1 MDLKRSLL
9 FLVLMLI
16 LSAQFRVFA
25 QMITLSGKVID
36 ARTGEAIPFA
46 NVTIV
51 GKFMGTA
58 TDTAG
63 YYSFQAAKKTDS
75 LQVSSIGY
83 STVKKSVREGVSQ
96 TIDFELA
103 FNEVALGEVVIN
115 PGENPADVLF
125 RQMISVKD
133 KHNIKNYNSLKYE
146 AYTKYEVDLDNVSD
160 KSLDKNLLLS
170 QFPMLKGYLDTVTE
184 KGSSIL
190 PMFFIENISD
200 NYSTTNPDKQIEKMK
215 GVKMSGL
222 DKQDF
227 VTELLSNVNQNVN
240 IYENMITVL
249 GKSFTSPVADYGLSV
264 YKYYLN
270 FYDTLYVGGEP
281 HLEMEFKPKRRGENT
296 FKGKM
301 LVNIKSYAVRSIE
314 ASLSDNVNIGFV
326 HDISFQH
333 DYAAIEYSD
342 TAGNAQQAWLPQR
355 EKLKIKFSSSF
366 VKDAKL
372 IGKKTKSFK
381 NFVVNSAFSDTV
393 FSAYKST
400 EINEEVYHKD
410 DLFWEEMRHDSLQ
423 KTEAGIYEMVDSLKH
438 TKRFRLLRY
447 VAMSLTT
454 GYARIGNKIG
464 IGHVAGIVSGNQV
477 EKVRFKLGFQT
488 TDKFSQRVQLE
499 GHIAYGLKDDR
510 FKYGMKTQFIV
521 AKKPW
526 NKITLSGKSDI
537 DFASRYAEEIL
548 DRDNV
553 TTFLPRGVGQRL
565 YNVVE
570 GKIVYDR
577 ELHKD
582 LMTYFTVNYKILKP
596 FFEFGYVQNDVVKKD
611 TTVSEVSLGIRYQR
625 GSKSLPGTFNRDAEA
640 NKFFA
645 QFRKKNEFPVMFV
658 RYTYGAKNVLNSN
671 FEYHDVSAGLQGDFQ
686 VSPKMSFYYNL
697 WAGKIFG
704 KLPFLLLKNPEGN
717 FSYTHNKYFFN
728 NMNLLEFSADEYI
741 SLNFQYFFGGL
752 LLDKIPL
759 IKKLKWRE
767 LVTTNIFY
775 GNMSVANR
783 NFNHLN
789 EIDYAY
795 PVPYVEAGVG
805 VENIF
810 KFIRLDCIWR
820 LTHTDKADIIEFSPY
835 LSFYIKI

>member
-1 MDLKRSLL
+1 MSHTKPLHLFILL
-9 FLVLMLI
+9 LLLAAAFPAH
-16 LSAQFRVFA
+16 AQY
-25 QMITLSGKVID
+25 ITLSGRVTD
-36 ARTGEAIPFA
+36 AKTGEAIPFA

-51 GKFMGTA
+51 GKFVGA
-58 TDTAG
+58 PSDTAG
-63 YYSFQAAKKTDS
+63 YYSFQAPKKTDS

-83 STVKKSVREGVSQ
+83 LTIKKPVQEGVSQ
-96 TIDFELA
+96 TINFELA
-103 FNEVALGEVVIN
+103 FSEVALGEVVIN

-125 RQMISVKD
+125 KQMISVKD
-133 KHNIKNYNSLKYE
+133 KHNIKNYSSLKYE

-200 NYSTTNPDKQIEKMK
+200 NYSTTNPDRQIEKMK

-249 GKSFTSPVADYGLSV
+249 GKSFVSPVADYGLSV

-270 FYDTLYVGGEP
+270 FYDTLYVNGEP
-281 HLEMEFKPKRRGENT
+281 HLQMEFKPKRRGENT

-301 LVNIKSYAVRSIE
+301 LVNINSYAVRSIE

-326 HDISFQH
+326 NDISFQH
-333 DYAAIEYSD
+333 DYNAIEYTD
-342 TAGNAQQAWLPQR
+342 TTGNNQQAWLPAR

-366 VKDAKL
+366 VKDAKM

-381 NFVVNSAFSDTV
+381 NYTVNSSFSDTV

-400 EINEEVYHKD
+400 EINEEVYLKD
-410 DLFWEEMRHDSLQ
+410 DVFWQEMRHDTLQ
-423 KTEAGIYEMVDSLKH
+423 KTEAGIYEMVDSLKR

-454 GYARIGNKIG
+454 GYARIGSKVG
-464 IGHVAGIVSGNQV
+464 IGHVAGLVSGNQV

-488 TDKFSQRVQLE
+488 TNKFSERVQLE
-499 GHIAYGLKDDR
+499 GHVAYGLKDDR
-510 FKYGMKTQFIV
+510 FKYGMKVQFII

-526 NKITLSGKSDI
+526 NKISVSGKSDI
-537 DFASRYAEEIL
+537 DFASRYAEEL
-548 DRDNV
+548 MDRDNV

-565 YNVVE
+565 YNVAE

-582 LMTYFTVNYKILKP
+582 LMTYFGINYKNLKP
-596 FFEFGYVQNDVVKKD
+596 FFDFGYVQNEKVKKHI
-611 TTVSEVSLGIRYQR
+611 TVAEFSVGIRYQR
-625 GSKSLPGTFNRDAEA
+625 GSKNLPGTFNRDAEA

-645 QFRKKNEFPVMFV
+645 QFRKKNEFPVVFV
-658 RYTYGAKNVLNSN
+658 RYTYGAKNILNSD
-671 FEYHDVSAGLQGDFQ
+671 FEYHDLSAGLQGDFQ
-686 VSPKMSFYYNL
+686 ISSKMSLYYNL

-717 FSYTHNKYFFN
+717 FSYSHNKYFFN
-728 NMNLLEFSADEYI
+728 NMNLLEFSADQYL

-752 LLDKIPL
+752 LFDKIPV

-775 GNMSVANR
+775 GNMNMANR
-783 NFNHLN
+783 NYNYLN
-789 EIDYAY
+789 TIDYAY
-795 PVPYVEAGVG
+795 PIPYVEAGFG

-810 KFIRLDCIWR
+810 KFLRFDAIWR
-820 LTHTDKADIIEFSPY
+820 LTHINKTDIIEFSPY

>member
-1 MDLKRSLL
+1 MNFYRPYSLL
-9 FLVLMLI
+9 FLLLI
-16 LSAQFRVFA
+16 LSAA
-25 QMITLSGKVID
+25 QLCFSQTITINGKVTD
-36 ARTGEAIPFA
+36 AKTGEAIPFA
-46 NVTIV
+46 NVTII
-51 GKFMGTA
+51 GKFTGTA

-63 YYSFQAAKKTDS
+63 FYSFQAPKKTDS
-75 LQVSSIGY
+75 LQVSSVGY
-83 STVKKSVREGVSQ
+83 STIKKSVREGISQ
-96 TIDFELA
+96 TINFELR
-103 FNEVALGEVVIN
+103 FDEVALGEVVIK

-125 RQMISVKD
+125 KQIISAKE
-133 KHNIKNYNSLKYE
+133 KHNIKNYSSLKYE
-146 AYTKYEVDLDNVSD
+146 TYTKYEVDLDNVNA

-184 KGSSIL
+184 KGTSIL
-190 PMFFIENISD
+190 PMFLIENISD
-200 NYSTTNPDKQIEKMK
+200 NYSTTNPNKQIEKMK

-240 IYENMITVL
+240 VYENMITVL
-249 GKSFTSPVADYGLSV
+249 GKNFVSPVADYGLSV

-270 FYDTLYVGGEP
+270 FYDTLYVNGEP

-301 LVNIKSYAVRSIE
+301 LVNINSFALRSIE
-314 ASLSDNVNIGFV
+314 ASLSENVNIGFV
-326 HDISFQH
+326 HDIIFQH
-333 DYAAIEYSD
+333 DFNSIEYVD
-342 TAGNAQQAWLPQR
+342 TSGNRQQAWLPTR

-381 NFVVNSAFSDTV
+381 DFVVNTPFSDTV

-400 EINEEVYHKD
+400 EIDESDYHKD
-410 DLFWEEMRHDSLQ
+410 DQFWEEMRHDTLQ

-499 GHIAYGLKDDR
+499 GHLAYGIKDKR
-510 FKYGMKTQFIV
+510 FKYGMKVQFIF
-521 AKKPW
+521 ARKPW
-526 NKITLSGKSDI
+526 NKITISGKSDI

-553 TTFLPRGVGQRL
+553 TTFLPRGVGMRL
-565 YNVVE
+565 YNVAE
-570 GKIVYDR
+570 GKIAYDR

-582 LMTYFTVNYKILKP
+582 LMTYFTVNYKNLKP
-596 FFEFGYVQNDVVKKD
+596 LFNFGYIQDDQLKKD
-611 TTVSEVSLGIRYQR
+611 ITVAEFSIGLRYQR
-625 GSKSLPGTFNRDAEA
+625 GSKNLPGTFNRDAEA

-645 QFRKKNEFPVMFV
+645 QFRKKNEFPTIYL
-658 RYTYGAKNVLNSN
+658 RYSYGAKHLLKSN
-671 FEYHDVSAGLQGDFQ
+671 FEYHDVSLGLQGDFQ
-686 VSPKMSFYYNL
+686 VSPKMSFYYNM

-704 KLPFLLLKNPEGN
+704 TLPFLLLKNPEGN

-728 NMNLLEFSADEYI
+728 NMNLLEFSADQYL

-767 LVTTNIFY
+767 IVTSNIFY
-775 GNMSVANR
+775 GNMSAANR
-783 NFNHLN
+783 SYNQLN
-789 EIDYAY
+789 TIDYAY
-795 PVPYVEAGVG
+795 PIPYVEAGIG

-810 KFIRLDCIWR
+810 KFLRFDAIWR
-820 LTHTDKADIIEFSPY
+820 LTHTNKVDIITFSPY